1 MGLGGDEKEVVDTKD
16 VVSPTSVSTAVVDGE
31 STTGDD
37 RPDGSKDQ
45 PDVEIGPALCGCGFT
60 PDSRDDLTT
69 PWPVEEKYCFI
80 IPAFIGLVAIV
91 GSIVHAAAPDEVPWM
106 APPPLKDVILGIVA
120 GTIGMNVVSGFI
132 GFFVVRFGMPVAVFR
147 KILHLLLVGLVP
159 LLTVHATEAEGGN
172 SSIGSMG
179 QELNRSNTLASEVWG
194 VAVWSNLG
202 VQIANLSLLKP
213 MRRLPYIGILP
224 RTAFASIDRPED
236 RPWTLLWIMTQ
247 IVAILAVETP
257 MLYWTI
263 AKDVGL
269 LRYVAPLAVGLGDGL
284 AEPIGKRFGKHKY
297 SAYALFTKEKFTRS
311 YEGSAN
317 VYFWTL
323 MGVLV
328 AIPQLNIAQ
337 VLFLAI
343 LLPPAVTLAESFSP
357 HGWDNPF
364 MFGTIWIFLAAA
376 VEINVIRFVIR
387 VPCDLRL
394 LQRAES
400 M

>member
-1 MGLGGDEKEVVDTKD
+1 MGLGGDAEEMVETKD
-16 VVSPTSVSTAVVDGE
+16 VDIAAVANGE
-31 STTGDD
+31 STTVGD

-45 PDVEIGPALCGCGFT
+45 PDVESGPALCGCGFP
-60 PDSRDDLTT
+60 PDSREDLTT
-69 PWPVEEKYCFI
+69 PWPVQEKLCFI
-80 IPAFIGLVAIV
+80 IPAFVGLVAIV
-91 GSIVHAAAPDEVPWM
+91 GSIVHAAAPDDLPWM
-106 APPPLKDVILGIVA
+106 APQPLEDFILGVVA
-120 GTIGMNVVSGFI
+120 GTIGVNVAFGFI
-132 GFFVVRFGMPVAVFR
+132 GFFVIRFGMPVAVSR
-147 KILHLLLVGLVP
+147 KILHLLLVGIVP
-159 LLTVHATEAEGGN
+159 LLTVHSTEAEGGN
-172 SSIGSMG
+172 SSVGSMG
-179 QELNRSNTLASEVWG
+179 QELNRSNTIAAEVWG
-194 VAVWSNLG
+194 VAVWSNLA
-202 VQIANLSLLKP
+202 VQISNLSMLKP
-213 MRRLPYIGILP
+213 IRRLPYIGVLP
-224 RTAFASIDRPED
+224 RTAFAAFDRPED
-236 RPWTLLWIMTQ
+236 RPWTLLWQMTQ

-257 MLYWTI
+257 MIYWTI
-263 AKDVGL
+263 AKDAGL
-269 LRYVAPLAVGLGDGL
+269 LRYLAPLAVGLGDGL

-297 SAYALFTKEKFTRS
+297 SAYALFTRKKFTRS

-376 VEINVIRFVIR
+376 VEIN
-387 VPCDLRL
+387 
-394 LQRAES
+394 